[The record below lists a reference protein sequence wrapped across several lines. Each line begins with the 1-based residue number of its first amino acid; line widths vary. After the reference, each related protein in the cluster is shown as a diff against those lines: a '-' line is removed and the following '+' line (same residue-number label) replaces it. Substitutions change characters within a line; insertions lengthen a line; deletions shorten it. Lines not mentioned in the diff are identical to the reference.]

1 MIAEATYFVPEHLKV
16 RRVLSEG
23 KISNS
28 KRIKVRKNIYYILTE
43 TSRER
48 KRKLEREKKTERN
61 TKLLFP
67 NISTSF
73 GFLLEGSDLK

>member
-28 KRIKVRKNIYYILTE
+28 KRIKVRGKKFIIYTE

-48 KRKLEREKKTERN
+48 EKEKTREKKTERN
-61 TKLLFP
+61 TELLFP

-73 GFLLEGSDLK
+73 GFLLEGSGLK

>member
-1 MIAEATYFVPEHLKV
+1 MPEHLKV

-61 TKLLFP
+61 TELLFP